1 MNKNK
6 EKLLRYYEKTI
17 NDFAKSSFQQL
28 IDNGKIKQDDDLKI
42 YIDGKL
48 VKTVKV
54 NLINR

>member
-6 EKLLRYYEKTI
+6 EKLLRYFEKTI
-17 NDFAKSSFQQL
+17 NDFAKASFQQL